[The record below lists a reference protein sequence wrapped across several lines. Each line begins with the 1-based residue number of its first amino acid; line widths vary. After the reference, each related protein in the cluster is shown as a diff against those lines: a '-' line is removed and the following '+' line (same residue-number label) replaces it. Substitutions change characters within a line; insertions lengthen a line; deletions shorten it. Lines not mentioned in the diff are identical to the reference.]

1 MSFLAFFRIIKMG
14 FQGFWRNRLL
24 SLAAVLIMTLTLL
37 IISIFVALN
46 SIVDAAVK
54 NLHEKIDLVIFFK
67 DEASEEEILQLKR
80 VLANQPETKSIT
92 YVNKQE
98 AEARYRSRYKNDPT
112 RLSSLEITGN
122 VLPRSLEI
130 KAEPPEALEKLA
142 KIASSEQFK
151 DLILPDKGIS
161 YYENKALIDKLL
173 TLTRFLE
180 ISGISISIF
189 FILVT
194 MLTVFNTIK
203 LTVFSRRDEIEIMRL
218 VGATESFVKL
228 PFAIEGILYG
238 VVGTFFATLAF
249 LFLLKLTLN
258 FYNHLGP
265 LVLSL
270 VTPMMS
276 YFKENFFKI
285 VSMELMIA
293 VFIGTLSAL
302 LAIGRRKS

>member
-1 MSFLAFFRIIKMG
+1 MSLLTLYRIIKMG

-37 IISIFVALN
+37 VISIFVALN

-80 VLANQPETKSIT
+80 VLANQPETKSIN

-228 PFAIEGILYG
+228 PFAVEGILYG
-238 VVGTFFATLAF
+238 VVGTFFAVVAF
-249 LFLLKLTLN
+249 LLLLKLTLN
-258 FYNHLGP
+258 FYNYLGP